1 MKTFI
6 DTTTLNKRK
15 NLSLQNC
22 FSIDHSLITMYQFCG
37 VLTTLLHFRWYHFS
51 LLNTNIENMSF
62 FFVWGIIFLFYL
74 LLPPETS
81 IPTPF
86 LYHTTCRGLFFTIYE
101 SNTAYRCIVVKERH
115 QHFLDILHYIS
126 VSFVLLS
133 FFVQLSPMCV
143 CLTVPFLFVGSEL
156 QQHP

>member
-1 MKTFI
+1 
-6 DTTTLNKRK
+6 
-15 NLSLQNC
+15 
-22 FSIDHSLITMYQFCG
+22 MYQFCG

-86 LYHTTCRGLFFTIYE
+86 WYHTTCRGLFFTIYE

-156 QQHP
+156 QQHPWKNIQNPEC